1 MIQHV
6 KIWVFLKVLLNAFIH
21 GLLKLF
27 SDVYRE
33 GMWLVLVQKKKTHK
47 CFSGSFRC
55 KVIAPRMKALVL
67 PYLEE
72 SWMLMS

>member
-33 GMWLVLVQKKKTHK
+33 GMWLVLVQKKIPTSVFQAHLDAK
-47 CFSGSFRC
+47 
-55 KVIAPRMKALVL
+55 
-67 PYLEE
+67 
-72 SWMLMS
+72 